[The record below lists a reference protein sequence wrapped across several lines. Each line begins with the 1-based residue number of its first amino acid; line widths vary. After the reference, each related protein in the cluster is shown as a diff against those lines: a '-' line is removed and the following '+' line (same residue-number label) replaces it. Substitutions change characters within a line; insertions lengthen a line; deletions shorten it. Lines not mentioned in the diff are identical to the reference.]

1 MENFLFYVFST
12 LMLLSAIKV
21 IINQK
26 PVESVLYLVIVF
38 CNAAILIVLLEA
50 EFMALLFII
59 VYVGAIAVLFLF
71 VVIMLNVKEEKKKSQ
86 EAVSE
91 YLQYLPF
98 IFFTTLIL
106 YFEILL
112 ITNQELKKIGEASSE
127 YVKWINVIDTN
138 HTTNIEL
145 FGQVIY
151 TYYVYYF
158 LLCGIILLVALLAT
172 IALTLQ
178 VKVKG
183 VEKKQKNFQQIARA
197 PKNAIFIV
205 R

>member
-1 MENFLFYVFST
+1 
-12 LMLLSAIKV
+12 MLLSAIKV